1 MSFIVD
7 SGEGEELGSQ
17 WLTAQPRAHTY
28 FQVSMGNL
36 ACYTSLGRAV
46 WHPAASAYPIWA
58 RDYNRWPGEG
68 GKKKADLGFCTE
80 RLQCHLPQ

>member
-28 FQVSMGNL
+28 FQVWMGNL